1 MEKGLAGYPPSVGS
15 SLTSRRVCGL
25 LPHTPLR
32 VSRYYTTTKL
42 PIPHIVYRQILYSPA
57 RLPYLTTKRPHCHI
71 GIHRWQTISGDKGS
85 DNQTK
90 TPPAGERLSHN
101 TKRKPLVC
109 FLFDLKKEVFCVC
122 PLLPKKGSSWWI
134 SFFLSHLFYVIL
146 VLSFLILITFLIYSA
161 LKYWYLLYISFLLE

>member
-1 MEKGLAGYPPSVGS
+1 MGGDVHHRTAEARYMEKDY
-15 SLTSRRVCGL
+15 
-25 LPHTPLR
+25 LPQT
-32 VSRYYTTTKL
+32 
-42 PIPHIVYRQILYSPA
+42 
-57 RLPYLTTKRPHCHI
+57 

-90 TPPAGERLSHN
+90 TPPAVERLSHN

-122 PLLPKKGSSWWI
+122 PPLPKKGSSWWI
-134 SFFLSHLFYVIL
+134 SFFPSHLFYVIL

-161 LKYWYLLYISFLLE
+161 LKNWWGTKNYTDANLNSRCDLPDSLEGMNISLKCTNLLHLLDMTWTRVNEDVQ